1 MVLTKSFDKVI
12 KIDTRFEKDGND
24 NDTCLMSTMSNNL
37 YFLHQKMSCC
47 RKPDSLLTNS
57 IQKNSFV

>member
-1 MVLTKSFDKVI
+1 MKSFDKVI

-24 NDTCLMSTMSNNL
+24 NDTCLMSTTCDNL
-37 YFLHQKMSCC
+37 YSIHQKMYCC
-47 RKPDSLLTNS
+47 RKPDSLSTNY